1 MGILEIRG
9 QMIYDE
15 EKQLQKEREKGRI
28 LGMDCKIVTI
38 PGDGI
43 GPEIVREACKILD
56 KVGQV
61 YGHTFEYNEILM
73 GGCQKKRRRAAGSGG
88 RRCGQFQ
95 VV

>member
-61 YGHTFEYNEILM
+61 YGHTCEYNEILM
-73 GGCQKKRRRAAGSGG
+73 GG
-88 RRCGQFQ
+88 
-95 VV
+95 

>member
-15 EKQLQKEREKGRI
+15 EKPLQKEREKGRI

-43 GPEIVREACKILD
+43 GPEIV
-56 KVGQV
+56 
-61 YGHTFEYNEILM
+61 
-73 GGCQKKRRRAAGSGG
+73 
-88 RRCGQFQ
+88 
-95 VV
+95 